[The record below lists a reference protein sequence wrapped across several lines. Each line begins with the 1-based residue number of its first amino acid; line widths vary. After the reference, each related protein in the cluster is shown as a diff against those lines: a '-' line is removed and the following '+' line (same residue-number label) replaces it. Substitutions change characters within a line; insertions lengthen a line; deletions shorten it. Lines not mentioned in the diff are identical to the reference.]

1 MAKGAASPILS
12 AEVCMEAGET
22 SVERRASTVSSPRS
36 FFRQPSLRFLRRI
49 DTSDDVVSRNL
60 TGKSPLLT
68 LTLSSVSFLS
78 TTAHDGLSQGPLYSM
93 ETIGPSTTISRSD
106 PWEGLVTTAEIKWP
120 TRPPPKFKLK
130 ESDGILV
137 HLSDGKWRT
146 AADILKAS
154 HILR

>member
-12 AEVCMEAGET
+12 AEGET
-22 SVERRASTVSSPRS
+22 SVERRASTSVSSPRN

-49 DTSDDVVSRNL
+49 DTIDDDDIVQSHRRNP
-60 TGKSPLLT
+60 KSTPLLT
-68 LTLSSVSFLS
+68 LKLSSLSFLS

-120 TRPPPKFKLK
+120 TRPPTRFKLN